1 MALRDRPVLDWMI
14 AMRTPEANALIAWFS
29 DIGGPCRSCTPP
41 PTVSERGLNA

>member
-29 DIGGPCRSCTPP
+29 DIGGPVGRARRLRQFP
-41 PTVSERGLNA
+41 SEA